1 VSRRI
6 KLHDGDEQKS
16 ESKLCDLHCV
26 APLGDRQLIKRY
38 PQPIII

>member
-16 ESKLCDLHCV
+16 ESKLCDLHRIV
-26 APLGDRQLIKRY
+26 PQGDRQLINRY